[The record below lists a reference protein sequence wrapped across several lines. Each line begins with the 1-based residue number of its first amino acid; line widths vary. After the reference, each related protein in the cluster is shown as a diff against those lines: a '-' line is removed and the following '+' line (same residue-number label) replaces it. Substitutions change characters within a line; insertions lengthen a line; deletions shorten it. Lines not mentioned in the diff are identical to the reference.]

1 MLRKALFLQS
11 GLLFSLAALAC
22 GGGEETTEMTD
33 GATSAGTVG
42 TTTPTTDTTNPTT
55 TDGTSAGPGS
65 ETDSSSETT
74 DSTTDPSTT
83 DPSTTDPS
91 TTDPSTTDPSTTDPS
106 TTDPSTTDPTEDPTT
121 DSSTTEDPLFCI
133 PGSKSCVSDNE
144 YQECNE
150 EGSDYDPP
158 VPCPDGEGC
167 LGGECLSLCALAEN
181 QPSSVGCSFLANR
194 QDNLNANTPDS
205 LVVGNV
211 SDSLTATVQLYFTP
225 NGQNTENAQGAAVQI
240 PPQGTHTF
248 EMTNAQIES
257 VTTVRIGGAYRIES
271 DIPLVAY
278 LHSPIGSQA
287 TNDASMLLPEHALTG
302 NYIIASYPGTFPTHY
317 PSYFTA
323 IAAEDDTSVTFTAAI
338 ATAGGGGVPALNAGE
353 STTVN
358 NMNRFDTLNVV
369 VSQSYTDLSGT
380 IIESDK
386 PLWVTGASECANVP
400 AYPTTFC
407 DHLEEVSIPLEYW
420 GETYVGAH
428 APQRGNETY
437 HWRVYSGDDMVTIDT
452 DPQQD
457 GFPVTLDRGEY
468 LQFEA
473 QDSFILTAD
482 GPFMPVQYLES
493 QNGGAGTG
501 DPSMYQMV
509 PVEQFLNRYA
519 FVTGTNYNQHYAQ
532 ITRPVGGPA
541 VFVDGQEV
549 NGYYTVGEFEV
560 ADWPVSEGGHFAQ
573 SDGDFG
579 ITQVGYTPVT
589 SYAYPGGLKLE
600 VINPQ

>member
-1 MLRKALFLQS
+1 MLRKALLFPT
-11 GLLFSLAALAC
+11 GLVCSLSVFAC
-22 GGGEETTEMTD
+22 GGGETETD
-33 GATSAGTVG
+33 GG
-42 TTTPTTDTTNPTT
+42 TTAGTTDTTSDSQTSTPTT
-55 TDGTSAGPGS
+55 SPTSDGTSAGPGGS
-65 ETDSSSETT
+65 ESDSTS

-106 TTDPSTTDPTEDPTT
+106 TTDPSTTDPTDATT
-121 DSSTTEDPLFCI
+121 DVSTTEDPLFCT
-133 PGSKSCVSDNE
+133 PGNTICYSEDEFQTCD
-144 YQECNE
+144 E
-150 EGSDYDPP
+150 EGSDYGDPEA
-158 VPCPDGEGC
+158 CPDGQGC
-167 LGGECLSLCALAEN
+167 LSGDCLTLCEIVET
-181 QPSSVGCSFLANR
+181 QPSSVGCSFIANR
-194 QDNLNANTPDS
+194 QDNLNASTPDS

-211 SDSLTATVQLYFTP
+211 SDSLTATVQLYFVQ
-225 NGQNTENAQGAAVQI
+225 NGQNNEAPQGAAVQI

-248 EMTNAQIES
+248 TLTNAQIES
-257 VTTVRIGGAYRIES
+257 ITTVRVGGAYRVES

-323 IAAEDDTSVTFTAAI
+323 IAVEDGTSLDFTVPI
-338 ATAGGGGVPALNAGE
+338 ATAGGGGVPALSAGE
-353 STTVN
+353 STTVSN
-358 NMNRFDTLNVV
+358 LNRFDTLNVV
-369 VSQSYTDLSGT
+369 VQADYTDLSGT

-400 AYPTTFC
+400 GYPVTYC

-452 DPQQD
+452 TPPQT

-473 QDSFILTAD
+473 QNSFILTAD
-482 GPFMPVQYLES
+482 GPFMPVQYVES
-493 QNGGAGTG
+493 QNGGGGTG

-519 FVTGTNYNQHYAQ
+519 FVTGTNYNEHYAQ

-541 VFVDGQEV
+541 VYVDGQEV
-549 NGYYTVGEFEV
+549 TGYYTVGNFEV
-560 ADWPVSEGGHFAQ
+560 ADWEVTEGGHFAS

-579 ITQVGYTPVT
+579 IIQVGYTPVT